1 MKIKRIVQAIS
12 LVLISGPVLAQA
24 PATPAKPP
32 AKPEKIEVTGSSI
45 KRVQDEGALPLQ
57 IITKDEID
65 KAGIVSAEELVAI
78 ISANGA
84 GRDNMSSNVGITAN
98 FADRNNFGAASANL
112 RGLGSAS
119 TLVLLNGRRMS
130 SSGIRGVAVDL
141 NSIPL
146 AAIQRVEVLK
156 DGASAIYGTDA
167 IGGVINFILK
177 KDFNGI
183 ELTGFTNVT
192 HDGGGDINRF
202 SLTAGMGDL
211 AKDRYNVMVSAT
223 FDKQETLRGRD
234 RDFVNGN
241 QPNRGLTPDTTG
253 TPFATQ
259 TGGPGTAMGASFVGS
274 SNINGIFQLPGAT
287 QTYNRAN
294 LLSFTGNCDSVPG
307 MTQYR
312 GDILGPSFYA
322 SSRGCAYDYGREQ
335 ILLQP
340 FERVNYVARA
350 TFELSANHTAFV
362 EAVGS
367 NTKSE
372 RTFEQRQITT
382 SIAAGNAYPVNGPF
396 YQDLSQFIPTFDR
409 TRPIAYRWRC
419 IACGNRVIE
428 TESESFK
435 FLVGMEGTLG
445 SWDYKVGLA
454 KAGSKSES
462 LLKAGY
468 YRTVDFNAA
477 LATGLINPWLL
488 PGQSQTDAAMA
499 LLQSTSAA
507 GSKLQGGEF
516 KLTQFDASLSG
527 EVMQGPAGPIAAAV
541 GFDVRKEE
549 YFLNN
554 NATATAI
561 ADAPFPTDIFVNKRD
576 RDIRAVFAEVAV
588 PLMKNLEFSAA
599 VRHDDYSDF
608 GTTTNPKVSFKFQPI
623 PELLIRGS
631 YSEGFRAPSFTQLY
645 SPSSESQIPGN
656 IADPVLCPQNPGN
669 PVFCAIRPLGRSGGN
684 PNLQPETSEQ
694 RSIGFVVSPT
704 NWLTANMDAYE
715 IRRNDRIYVVT
726 PQLVVANP
734 DTFPNGIVRG
744 PNGRIDEVGGYI
756 QGGLVNADG
765 DITRGIDI
773 GMQVRTKIWDWN
785 FSGSVEGTYVDSFK
799 SRIFKS
805 QAYRELAGQWD
816 VQDLFPRW
824 KHTARATF
832 SRGPWSTTVSQ
843 YFTSGYRDE
852 APAGVANAPDY
863 KSRVEDYITYN
874 VSATYTG
881 FKKLTITGGIL
892 NVFNTDPPFT
902 AHNVDFAAGTAWDP
916 RVASPRGRAYT
927 LRLTYKF

>member
-1 MKIKRIVQAIS
+1 MKIKKIVQAVS
-12 LVLISGPVLAQA
+12 LVLISGPVLAQ
-24 PATPAKPP
+24 TPASTPP
-32 AKPEKIEVTGSSI
+32 PPKKERIEITGSSI

-65 KAGIVSAEELVAI
+65 RAGIVSAEELVAI

-177 KDFNGI
+177 KDYSGV
-183 ELTGFTNVT
+183 ELTAFTNVT
-192 HDGGGDINRF
+192 DDGGGDISRF
-202 SLTAGMGDL
+202 SIVAGRGDL
-211 AKDRYNVMVSAT
+211 AKDRYNVMASVT
-223 FDKQETLRGRD
+223 FDKQDGLRGRE
-234 RDFVNGN
+234 RGFVNGN

-259 TGGPGTAMGASFVGS
+259 TGGTGTGIGASYVGS
-274 SNINGIFQLPGAT
+274 TNINGIFTLPGTT
-287 QTYNRAN
+287 QTFNRAN

-312 GDILGPSFYA
+312 GDVLGPSFFA

-335 ILLQP
+335 ALIQP
-340 FERVNYVARA
+340 YERMNYVARA

-367 NTKSE
+367 KTTSE
-372 RTFEQRQITT
+372 RTFEQRQVTT

-396 YQDLSQFIPTFDR
+396 YQDLTQFIPTFNR
-409 TRPIAYRWRC
+409 NNPIAYRWRC

-428 TESESFK
+428 TEAESFK
-435 FLVGMEGTLG
+435 FLIGMEGIIG
-445 SWDYKVGLA
+445 KFDYKIGFA
-454 KAGSKSES
+454 KAGSKADS

-488 PGQSQTDAAMA
+488 PGQSQTAAAMA
-499 LLQSTSAA
+499 LLDSTSAA
-507 GSKLQGGEF
+507 GSTLQGGEF
-516 KLTQFDASLSG
+516 KLSQFDAGLSG
-527 EVMQGPAGPIAAAV
+527 EIMQGPAGPIAAAV
-541 GFDVRKEE
+541 GFDIRKEE

-554 NATATAI
+554 NASATAI
-561 ADAPFPTDIFVNKRD
+561 QDAPFPTDIFVSKRD
-576 RDIRAVFAEVAV
+576 RDIRAVFAEIAV
-588 PLMKNLEFSAA
+588 PVMKNLEFSAA

-608 GTTTNPKVSFKFQPI
+608 GTTTNPKVSFKFQPMQ
-623 PELLIRGS
+623 ELLFRGS

-645 SPSSESQIPGN
+645 SPISESQIPGN
-656 IADPVLCPQNPGN
+656 VADPLLCPQNPGN
-669 PVFCAIRPLGRSGGN
+669 PVFCAIRPLGRGGGN
-684 PNLQPETSEQ
+684 ASLQPETSEQ
-694 RSIGFVVSPT
+694 RSLGFVVSPT
-704 NWLTANMDAYE
+704 NWFSANMDFYE

-726 PQLVVANP
+726 PQLVIANP
-734 DTFPNGIVRG
+734 DTFPNAIVRG
-744 PNGRIDEVGGYI
+744 PTGRIDEVGGYI

-765 DITRGIDI
+765 DITRGVDI
-773 GMQVRTKIWDWN
+773 GMLFKSKVMDWN
-785 FSGSVEGTYVDSFK
+785 FTGSVEGTYVDSFK

-805 QAYRELAGQWD
+805 QQYRELAGQWD
-816 VQDLFPRW
+816 TQDLFPRW

-832 SRGPWSTTVSQ
+832 SRGPWSTTLTQ
-843 YFTSGYRDE
+843 QFTSGYKDE
-852 APAGVANAPDY
+852 VPAGVANAPDF
-863 KSRVEDYITYN
+863 KPRVEDYITYN

-881 FKKLTITGGIL
+881 FKKLTLTGGIL
-892 NVFNTDPPFT
+892 NLLNTDPPFT
-902 AHNVDFAAGTAWDP
+902 AHNVDFAGGTAWDP
-916 RVASPRGRAYT
+916 RVANPRGRAFT
-927 LRLTYKF
+927 LRAVYKF